1 MTNPLY
7 PYGPEKA
14 MGNEPDV
21 EFNMR
26 EATNKMNLSPQE
38 QAFYKR
44 HLRNLYSEGG
54 VDNPD
59 GSRSTLYQASVEIEG
74 KTYNIPTVWDGKIL
88 SVDKAVEKAEEEG
101 LDKFPSYSSAEE
113 ANKRYEEMHKFMD
126 LDMQQYRKS
135 KP

>member
-1 MTNPLY
+1 
-7 PYGPEKA
+7 